1 MSHIE
6 QVLSRPDISSED
18 TEQLKFI
25 RMHSEGAYAGLLSGL
40 GAIGNIT
47 FWACD
52 NKEYTDEM
60 ARADL
65 CALGEMLMYIPG
77 ITAALKF
84 NADEAD
90 FAINKRE
97 RNKTR

>member
-1 MSHIE
+1 VSYIE
-6 QVLSRPDISSED
+6 QILSRTDISNED

-65 CALGEMLMYIPG
+65 CSLGEMLMYIPG

-90 FAINKRE
+90 FAINDRE
-97 RNKTR
+97 RKKKR

>member
-1 MSHIE
+1 MSYIE
-6 QVLSRPDISSED
+6 QVLSRPDMGRED
-18 TEQLKFI
+18 TESLKFI
-25 RMHSEGAYAGLLSGL
+25 RMHSECAYDGLLSGL

-52 NKEYTDEM
+52 NENYSDEM

-65 CALGEMLMYIPG
+65 YAISEMLMHIPG

-90 FAINKRE
+90 FLIRE
-97 RNKTR
+97 REQKKKR

>member
-1 MSHIE
+1 MSYIE
-6 QVLSRPDISSED
+6 QILSRTDISNED

-25 RMHSEGAYAGLLSGL
+25 RMHSEGAYEGLLSGL
-40 GAIGNIT
+40 GAIGNIA

-52 NKEYTDEM
+52 NKEYTDNM
-60 ARADL
+60 ARTDL
-65 CALGEMLMYIPG
+65 HALGEMLMYIPG

-90 FAINKRE
+90 FSIRE
-97 RNKTR
+97 REQKKKR